1 VAYDPRANHIEIDIE
16 EALNQVAVCFH
27 SRRMITILPVCPLPI
42 LSLIELL
49 SSPSCNELNG
59 ISDYVSFPIVFYKK
73 VDMVGGHHIVEHAQ
87 AEALL
92 GFEKPLEIT
101 TPVSA
106 KLQQKFF
113 LVAPVGNVPNV
124 TWDVMPIRPW
134 HPWFLS

>member
-1 VAYDPRANHIEIDIE
+1 
-16 EALNQVAVCFH
+16 
-27 SRRMITILPVCPLPI
+27 
-42 LSLIELL
+42 
-49 SSPSCNELNG
+49 
-59 ISDYVSFPIVFYKK
+59 
-73 VDMVGGHHIVEHAQ
+73 MVGGHHVVEHAQ

-106 KLQQKFF
+106 KLQQKSF

-134 HPWFLS
+134 HPMVPFLEGPFAHQKQHPKPENRPILQQLTHHLK